1 MNADNAIRQ
10 SATAILGRV
19 KALPLSDKIATI
31 LGLVIGLLFCAV
43 VIAGLGTHAA
53 REAAEDMKS
62 RHLPFLETALGL
74 EALIYEAVYH
84 SSMFGISDDMASYSG
99 ARIGFASIRTEADR
113 LANQATAIPEMAS
126 LTRDMERLRD
136 LAHKLDTVVEKKRTL
151 NDERAQEQTVL
162 QKTAG
167 DMGDIL
173 LDLQAALA
181 SASTPAG
188 TGKENENL
196 DEKARL
202 LVINGFSLAVAE
214 ITGRVLAAGV
224 AKNAEDMVKAQTVF
238 TLRWKEARDA
248 CFAAA
253 GLPASGGT
261 TPARVAENPG
271 KEMERLVAAFAGSL
285 GAIRFNLEESARVTG
300 DRADT
305 TSRLLSLTRGI
316 LAVARGSIA
325 DAADRTD
332 TALRGATATIFA
344 CALLACILAV
354 GAAFAFARRASSST
368 TANQL

>member
-1 MNADNAIRQ
+1 MDTDAPPRHLVAAIISRVR
-10 SATAILGRV
+10 SLPFSDRVATG
-19 KALPLSDKIATI
+19 

-74 EALIYEAVYH
+74 EELIYEAVYH
-84 SSMFGISDDMASYSG
+84 SGMFGASDDMASYSG

-113 LANQATAIPEMAS
+113 LANQATAIPEANA
-126 LTRDMERLRD
+126 LARDMQALRD
-136 LAHKLDTVVEKKRTL
+136 LAHRLDLIVEKKRTL
-151 NDERAQEQTVL
+151 NDERAAEQSEL
-162 QKTAG
+162 QKIAG

-173 LDLQAALA
+173 LDLQARLA
-181 SASTPAG
+181 SATGPAG
-188 TGKENENL
+188 PGTETGNL

-202 LVINGFSLAVAE
+202 LVLNGFSLAVAE
-214 ITGRVLAAGV
+214 VAGRGLAAGV
-224 AKNAEDMVKAQTVF
+224 AKSAEDMVKVQAYFTV
-238 TLRWKEARDA
+238 RWEEARDA

-253 GLPASGGT
+253 ALPAAAGT
-261 TPARVAENPG
+261 IPARTMENPG
-271 KEMERLVAAFAGSL
+271 KEMERLVGVFADSL
-285 GAIRFNLEESARVTG
+285 SAIRFNLEESARVTM
-300 DRADT
+300 DRTET

-316 LAVARGSIA
+316 LAVARDSIA

-354 GAAFAFARRASSST
+354 TAALAFVRSRPSA
-368 TANQL
+368 